1 MRKQACKSREDAWK
15 LALKVSVSEVK
26 GKDLILSEG
35 ALIAKSGK
43 VHIVFNH
50 RICRPTIIDG
60 LPERGERMWKIID
73 ACPKPGQ
80 YKRTVLDKKLK
91 CCSACLK
98 RLEKAEFKQS

>member
-1 MRKQACKSREDAWK
+1 MSAE
-15 LALKVSVSEVK
+15 EVR

-35 ALIAKSGK
+35 ILIAKSGK
-43 VHIVFNH
+43 VHIVYDH
-50 RICRPTIIDG
+50 RICRPSIIDG
-60 LPERGERMWKIID
+60 LPERGERIWKILD

-98 RLEKAEFKQS
+98 RLEKTGFKQS